1 MWASKRTDSGEENG
15 TGFRRRVVQEDD
27 LESNSGDSTPITTRS
42 KPVRQDTA
50 QDVERKTESKD
61 EPDRRS
67 GLKRDFTQTSV
78 SSNKDCA
85 VDENDWAKRNQ
96 GKKKVTDLVAKF
108 AQKAEANK
116 EVSSAPYKTDYG
128 MGKTVGQIQQDKF
141 H

>member
-15 TGFRRRVVQEDD
+15 SGFRRRVVQEDD

-42 KPVRQDTA
+42 KPVRQDTTE
-50 QDVERKTESKD
+50 DVERKTESKD
-61 EPDRRS
+61 EPDRRA
-67 GLKRDFTQTSV
+67 GLRRDFTQTSV
-78 SSNKDCA
+78 SSNKDSA

-108 AQKAEANK
+108 TQKAEVNK
-116 EVSSAPYKTDYG
+116 EVSSAPYKNDYG
-128 MGKTVGQIQQDKF
+128 MGKKVGQIQQDKF